1 MAGFKYEAVDAA
13 TGRGRKG
20 VLEADTPRQARAWL
34 RENGMVALALE
45 PLAEN
50 AAAPRTKHFRRRG
63 LSPTQLSLITRQF
76 AVLLE
81 AGLTIE
87 HSLNALIEQV
97 ESENE
102 RHILA
107 AVRSNILAGHT
118 LARALEKHPDTFPEI
133 YRTMV
138 NAGEQSGHLNE
149 VLLRLADYL
158 EARRALRQKI
168 GLALIYPAIISVV
181 ALLVVLALLTFV
193 VPQVVSVFRDTHQTL
208 PLLTR
213 ALLASSGALRAYGIY
228 LLALGVVAFFIFR
241 RAMRRPDFRYR
252 FHRSLLR
259 LPLVGRLL
267 RSVNTARLAS
277 TLAIL
282 VGSGVPLLTALRA
295 GAGVVGSLP
304 MRRALEEAA
313 QKVAEGGSL
322 SRALEREKIFPP
334 LFIHLIAS
342 GEASGRLQQM
352 FERAATQQ
360 TQELEGRAAV
370 LTGVLE
376 PALILAMGGMVL
388 LIVLAILLPVFEMNQ
403 LVK

>member
-13 TGRGRKG
+13 TGRNRKG

-34 RENGMVALALE
+34 RENGMVALELE
-45 PLAEN
+45 PLAEA
-50 AAAPRTKHFRRRG
+50 AAAPRTKRLRRLG
-63 LSPTQLSLITRQF
+63 LSANQLNLITRQF

-102 RHILA
+102 RDVLA
-107 AVRSNILAGHT
+107 AVRSDILAGHT

-138 NAGEQSGHLNE
+138 SAGEQSGHLNE

-228 LLALGVVAFFIFR
+228 LLVLAVLAFLSFR
-241 RAMRRPDFRYR
+241 RALRRPEFRYR
-252 FHRSLLR
+252 FHHALLR

-267 RSVNTARLAS
+267 RAVNTARLAS

-282 VGSGVPLLTALRA
+282 VGSGVPLLTALKA

-334 LFIHLIAS
+334 LFIHLVAS

-352 FERAATQQ
+352 FERAAAQQ

-376 PALILAMGGMVL
+376 PALILAMGGMVS

>member
-13 TGRGRKG
+13 TGRNRKG

-45 PLAEN
+45 PLAED
-50 AAAPRTKHFRRRG
+50 AAAPRTKRFRRRG
-63 LSPTQLSLITRQF
+63 LSANQLNLVTRQF

-102 RHILA
+102 RDVLA
-107 AVRSNILAGHT
+107 AVRSDILAGHT

-138 NAGEQSGHLNE
+138 SAGEQSGHLNE

-181 ALLVVLALLTFV
+181 AFLVMLALLTFV

-228 LLALGVVAFFIFR
+228 LLALAVLAVLGFR
-241 RAMRRPDFRYR
+241 RALRRPDFRFR
-252 FHRSLLR
+252 FQRALLR
-259 LPLVGRLL
+259 LPLLGRLL
-267 RSVNTARLAS
+267 RAVNTARLAS

-295 GAGVVGSLP
+295 GAGVVGNLP

-352 FERAATQQ
+352 FERAAAQQ

-370 LTGVLE
+370 LTGILE

>member
-13 TGRGRKG
+13 TGGDRKG
-20 VLEADTPRQARAWL
+20 VIEADTPRQARAWL

-45 PLAEN
+45 PLAEA
-50 AAAPRTKHFRRRG
+50 AAAPQARRFGRRG
-63 LSPTQLSLITRQF
+63 LSAVQLGQVTRQF

-87 HSLNALIEQV
+87 HALNALIEQA
-97 ESENE
+97 ESEGE
-102 RHILA
+102 RDVLA
-107 AVRSNILAGHT
+107 AVRSDILAGHA
-118 LARALEKHPDTFPEI
+118 LARALEKHPDSFPEI

-138 NAGEQSGHLNE
+138 SAGEQSGRLNE

-181 ALLVVLALLTFV
+181 ALLVVLALLAFV
-193 VPQVVSVFRDTHQTL
+193 VPQVVAVFRDTHQML

-213 ALLASSGALRAYGIY
+213 ALLASSDALRVYGVY
-228 LLALGVVAFFIFR
+228 LLGLAALAFLGFR
-241 RAMRRPDFRYR
+241 RALRYPDFRFR
-252 FHRSLLR
+252 LHHALLR
-259 LPLVGRLL
+259 LPLLGRLL
-267 RSVNTARLAS
+267 RAVNTARLAS

-313 QKVAEGGSL
+313 QRVAEGGSL
-322 SRALEREKIFPP
+322 SRALAREKIFPP
-334 LFIHLIAS
+334 LFVHLVAS

-352 FERAATQQ
+352 FERAAAQQ

>member
-1 MAGFKYEAVDAA
+1 MAGFKYEAVDAV
-13 TGRGRKG
+13 TGHSRKG

-34 RENGMVALALE
+34 RENGMLALALE
-45 PLAEN
+45 PLAED
-50 AAAPRTKHFRRRG
+50 AAAPRTRRSRRRG
-63 LSPTQLSLITRQF
+63 LSANQLNLVTRQF

-97 ESENE
+97 ESEGE
-102 RHILA
+102 RDILA
-107 AVRSNILAGHT
+107 AVRSDILAGHT
-118 LARALEKHPDTFPEI
+118 LARALERHPDTFPEI

-138 NAGEQSGHLNE
+138 SAGEHSGHLNE

-181 ALLVVLALLTFV
+181 AFLVVLALLTFV

-228 LLALGVVAFFIFR
+228 LLVLAVLAVLGFR
-241 RAMRRPDFRYR
+241 RALRRPDFRFR
-252 FHRSLLR
+252 FQRALLR
-259 LPLVGRLL
+259 LPLLGRLL
-267 RSVNTARLAS
+267 RAVNTARLAS

-352 FERAATQQ
+352 FERAAAQQ

>member
-13 TGRGRKG
+13 TGRDHRG
-20 VLEADTPRQARAWL
+20 VIEADTPRQARAWL

-45 PLAEN
+45 PLAEA
-50 AAAPRTKHFRRRG
+50 AAAPQARRFGRRG
-63 LSPTQLSLITRQF
+63 LSAAQLGQATRQF

-87 HSLNALIEQV
+87 HALNALVEQA
-97 ESENE
+97 ESEGE
-102 RHILA
+102 RDVLA
-107 AVRSNILAGHT
+107 AVRSDILAGHA
-118 LARALEKHPDTFPEI
+118 LARALEKHPDSFPEI

-138 NAGEQSGHLNE
+138 SAGEQSGRLNE

-181 ALLVVLALLTFV
+181 ALLVVLALLAFV
-193 VPQVVSVFRDTHQTL
+193 APQVVAVFRDTHQTL

-213 ALLASSGALRAYGIY
+213 ALLASSDALRAYGVY
-228 LLALGVVAFFIFR
+228 LLALAALAFLGFR
-241 RAMRRPDFRYR
+241 RALRHPGFRFR
-252 FHRSLLR
+252 LHHALLR
-259 LPLVGRLL
+259 LPLLGRLL
-267 RSVNTARLAS
+267 RAVNTARLAS

-282 VGSGVPLLTALRA
+282 VGSGVPLLAALRA

-313 QKVAEGGSL
+313 QRVAEGGSL
-322 SRALEREKIFPP
+322 SRALAREKIFPP
-334 LFIHLIAS
+334 LFVHLVAS

-352 FERAATQQ
+352 FERAAAQQ

>member
-1 MAGFKYEAVDAA
+1 VAGFKYEAVDAA
-13 TGRGRKG
+13 TGRDRKG

-45 PLAEN
+45 PLAED
-50 AAAPRTKHFRRRG
+50 AAAPRAKRYRRRG
-63 LSPTQLSLITRQF
+63 LSANQLNLVTRQF

-102 RHILA
+102 RDVLA
-107 AVRSNILAGHT
+107 AVRSDILAGHT

-138 NAGEQSGHLNE
+138 SAGEQSGHLNE

-228 LLALGVVAFFIFR
+228 LLVLAVLAFLGFR
-241 RAMRRPDFRYR
+241 RALRRPDFRFR
-252 FHRSLLR
+252 FHHTLLR

-267 RSVNTARLAS
+267 RAVNTARLAS

-313 QKVAEGGSL
+313 QRVAEGGSL

-334 LFIHLIAS
+334 LFIHLVAS

-352 FERAATQQ
+352 FERAAAQQ

-370 LTGVLE
+370 LTGILE

>member
-13 TGRGRKG
+13 TGRNRKG

-34 RENGMVALALE
+34 RENDMVALALE
-45 PLAEN
+45 PLAED
-50 AAAPRTKHFRRRG
+50 AAAPQTKRYRRRG
-63 LSPTQLSLITRQF
+63 LSANQLNLVTRQF

-102 RHILA
+102 RDVLA
-107 AVRSNILAGHT
+107 AVRSDILAGHT
-118 LARALEKHPDTFPEI
+118 LARALEKHPASFPEI

-138 NAGEQSGHLNE
+138 SAGEQSGHLNE

-168 GLALIYPAIISVV
+168 GLALIYPAIITVV
-181 ALLVVLALLTFV
+181 AFIVVLALLTFV
-193 VPQVVSVFRDTHQTL
+193 VPQVVTVFRDTHQTL

-213 ALLASSGALRAYGIY
+213 GLLASSGALRAYGIY
-228 LLALGVVAFFIFR
+228 LLALAVLTFFGFR
-241 RAMRRPDFRYR
+241 RALRRTDFRFR
-252 FHRSLLR
+252 FHHTLLR

-267 RSVNTARLAS
+267 RAVNTARLAS

-313 QKVAEGGSL
+313 QRVAEGGSL
-322 SRALEREKIFPP
+322 SRALERGKIFPP
-334 LFIHLIAS
+334 LFIHLVAS

-352 FERAATQQ
+352 FERAAAQQ

-388 LIVLAILLPVFEMNQ
+388 MIVLAILLPVFEMNQ

>member
-13 TGRGRKG
+13 TGRNRKG

-34 RENGMVALALE
+34 RENDMVALALE
-45 PLAEN
+45 PLAED
-50 AAAPRTKHFRRRG
+50 AAAPETKRYRRRG
-63 LSPTQLSLITRQF
+63 LSANQLNLVTRQF

-102 RHILA
+102 RDVLA
-107 AVRSNILAGHT
+107 AVRSDILAGHT
-118 LARALEKHPDTFPEI
+118 LARALEKHPASFPEI

-138 NAGEQSGHLNE
+138 SAGEQSGHLNE

-168 GLALIYPAIISVV
+168 GLALIYPAIITVV
-181 ALLVVLALLTFV
+181 AFIVVLALLTFV
-193 VPQVVSVFRDTHQTL
+193 VPQVVTVFRDTHQTL

-213 ALLASSGALRAYGIY
+213 GLLASSGALRAYGIY
-228 LLALGVVAFFIFR
+228 LLALAVLTFFGFR
-241 RAMRRPDFRYR
+241 RALRRTDFRFR
-252 FHRSLLR
+252 FHHTLLR

-267 RSVNTARLAS
+267 RAVNTARLAS

-322 SRALEREKIFPP
+322 SRALERGKIFPP
-334 LFIHLIAS
+334 LFIHLVAS

-352 FERAATQQ
+352 FERAAAQQ

-388 LIVLAILLPVFEMNQ
+388 MIVLAILLPVFEMNQ

>member
-13 TGRGRKG
+13 TGRDRKG

-45 PLAEN
+45 PLAED
-50 AAAPRTKHFRRRG
+50 AAAPRAKRYRRRG
-63 LSPTQLSLITRQF
+63 LSANQLNLVTRQF

-87 HSLNALIEQV
+87 HSLNALIDQV
-97 ESENE
+97 ESEKE
-102 RHILA
+102 RDVLA
-107 AVRSNILAGHT
+107 AVRSDILGGHT

-138 NAGEQSGHLNE
+138 SAGEQSGRLNE

-168 GLALIYPAIISVV
+168 GLALIYPAIITVV

-193 VPQVVSVFRDTHQTL
+193 VPQVVAVFRDTHQTL

-213 ALLASSGALRAYGIY
+213 ALLAASGALRAYGIY
-228 LLALGVVAFFIFR
+228 LLALAALAFMGFR
-241 RAMRRPDFRYR
+241 RALRRPDFCFS
-252 FHRSLLR
+252 FHHALLR

-267 RSVNTARLAS
+267 RAVNTARLAS

-313 QKVAEGGSL
+313 QRVAEGGSL

-334 LFIHLIAS
+334 LFVHLVAS

-352 FERAATQQ
+352 FERAAAQQ